1 MVTPCHLTQTLIC
14 EQRKQTGKKM
24 AFDFKVALLSAFGA
38 LSFASLAQ
46 AQEFI
51 TIGTAGQ
58 TGVYYVVGQ
67 SICQL
72 VNRESAENGLKCTAP
87 ATGGS
92 IANLNGIRAG
102 DLNFGVVQSDWQYH
116 AMNGTS
122 TFEDAGPNGDLR
134 SILSAHADIVTVLA
148 RTDADIAT
156 IQDLKGKRV
165 NIGNPGSGSR
175 ATAEVLL
182 DAVGIDTTDLALA
195 AELKS
200 AEQSAALCD
209 DKVEAIM
216 FSAGHPVGNITEAT
230 VSCETRFIQVDGPEV
245 DELIEATPYYAA
257 ATIPAGLYRGQK
269 AEIRSYGPLATLVSS
284 TNTSEEAVYAVVKAL
299 FDNFERFKKLHPAF
313 ANLNEGDMITNGIMA
328 PLHDGAIRYY
338 KERGWM

>member
-1 MVTPCHLTQTLIC
+1 MSLIT
-14 EQRKQTGKKM
+14 KT
-24 AFDFKVALLSAFGA
+24 AATLSAGLFSLGTAA
-38 LSFASLAQ
+38 LA
-46 AQEFI
+46 EDFI

-67 SICQL
+67 SVCQL
-72 VNRESAENGLKCTAP
+72 VNRNAEDNNLRCTAP

-116 AMNGTS
+116 ALNGTS
-122 TFEDAGPNGDLR
+122 AFAEAGPNENLR
-134 SILSAHADIVTVLA
+134 AVLSAHADVVTIVA
-148 RTDADIAT
+148 RADADITALD
-156 IQDLKGKRV
+156 DLRGKRV

-182 DAVGIDTTDLALA
+182 ETVGIDVGEFSLA

-209 DKVEAIM
+209 NKIDAMM
-216 FSAGHPVGNITEAT
+216 FSAGHPVGNIKEAT
-230 VSCETRFIQVDGPEV
+230 VACDTVFLQVAGDKIDKLVEDTIYYSKASIPAGMYKGQP
-245 DELIEATPYYAA
+245 ELIET
-257 ATIPAGLYRGQK
+257 
-269 AEIRSYGPLATLVSS
+269 YGPLATLVTS
-284 TNTSEEAVYAVVKAL
+284 TDTSDDAVYAVVKAI
-299 FDNFERFKKLHPAF
+299 FDNFERFKALHPAF
-313 ANLNEGDMITNGIMA
+313 ENLKEEDMIGNGNIA
-328 PLHDGAIRYY
+328 PLHEGAVRYY